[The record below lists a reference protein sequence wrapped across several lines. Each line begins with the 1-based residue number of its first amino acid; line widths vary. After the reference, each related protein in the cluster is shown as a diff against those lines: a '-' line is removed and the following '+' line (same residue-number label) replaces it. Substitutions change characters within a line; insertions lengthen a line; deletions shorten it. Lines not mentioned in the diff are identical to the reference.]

1 MSETVHYKG
10 ILTRVLPCDGETLQ
24 DIAKRILDH
33 HNEIV
38 EDYYDGD
45 YLDCLEDKF
54 YQGYVVLD
62 DKIYEVEKKELDPD
76 GNIFK
81 ASLYSDGTIEFE
93 VKYYNGG
100 CGFDEAI
107 DHAIDNME
115 EEEDE
120 KGNTN

>member
-10 ILTRVLPCDGETLQ
+10 ILTRVLPNEGETIQ

-33 HNEIV
+33 HNIEF
-38 EDYYDGD
+38 DDCYDD
-45 YLDCLEDKF
+45 YLECLQDNY

-76 GNIFK
+76 SSLFK
-81 ASLYSDGTIEFE
+81 AVLYSDGTIEFE

-100 CGFDEAI
+100 CGFGEAI
-107 DHAIDNME
+107 DHAYDNIRIKNE
-115 EEEDE
+115 
-120 KGNTN
+120 N